1 MLEFL
6 LHLLKGKLLLAGGAN
21 IPIIATLLVLGTT
34 GFVVTGTIEVNGDDD
49 DRRTVNL
56 VIKPLENA
64 TCVQALIAQTETL
77 LELDALASDATRQL
91 RHLRDRAREQADDQN
106 KTIDETALRAQF
118 DTSAAKV
125 PPALAGAR
133 NQVLGAADLSKC
145 RDGDPNTTVAVNLT
159 RLQATYDSILTGFGV
174 TVSGILTE
182 AQTAFDQLVA
192 TAPAKPPKNKEKN
205 DDEDDDDDD

>member
-6 LHLLKGKLLLAGGAN
+6 VHLLKGKLLLAGGAN

-159 RLQATYDSILTGFGV
+159 SLQATYDAILSGFGV
-174 TVSGILTE
+174 TVSGILSE

-192 TAPAKPPKNKEKN
+192 SAPAKPPKNKEKD

>member
-56 VIKPLENA
+56 VIKPLENG

-159 RLQATYDSILTGFGV
+159 SLQATYDSILTGFGV

>member
-192 TAPAKPPKNKEKN
+192 TAPAKPPKNKEKD

>member
-1 MLEFL
+1 VLEFL

-34 GFVVTGTIEVNGDDD
+34 GFVATGTIEVNGDDD

-91 RHLRDRAREQADDQN
+91 RHLRDRAREQADDQD

-159 RLQATYDSILTGFGV
+159 SLQATYDAILSGFGV
-174 TVSGILTE
+174 TVSGILSE

-192 TAPAKPPKNKEKN
+192 SAPAKPPKNKEKD

>member
-1 MLEFL
+1 VLEFL
-6 LHLLKGKLLLAGGAN
+6 VHLLKGKLLLAGGAN

-159 RLQATYDSILTGFGV
+159 SLQATYDAILSGFGV
-174 TVSGILTE
+174 TVSGILSE

-192 TAPAKPPKNKEKN
+192 SAPAKPPKNKEKD

>member
-159 RLQATYDSILTGFGV
+159 SLQATYDAILSGFGV
-174 TVSGILTE
+174 TVSGILSE

-192 TAPAKPPKNKEKN
+192 SAPAKPPKNKEK
-205 DDEDDDDDD
+205 DDGEDDDDDD

>member
-1 MLEFL
+1 VLEFL

-91 RHLRDRAREQADDQN
+91 RHLRDRAREQADDQD

-159 RLQATYDSILTGFGV
+159 SLQATYDAILSGFGV
-174 TVSGILTE
+174 TVSGILSE

-192 TAPAKPPKNKEKN
+192 SAPAKPPKNKEKD

>member
-1 MLEFL
+1 VLEFL

-192 TAPAKPPKNKEKN
+192 TAPAKPPKNKEKD

>member
-1 MLEFL
+1 VLEFL

-91 RHLRDRAREQADDQN
+91 RHLRDRAREQADDQD

-192 TAPAKPPKNKEKN
+192 TAPAKPPKNKEKD

>member
-125 PPALAGAR
+125 TPALAGAR

-159 RLQATYDSILTGFGV
+159 SLQATYDSILTGFGV

-192 TAPAKPPKNKEKN
+192 TAPAKPPKNKEKD

>member
-159 RLQATYDSILTGFGV
+159 SLQATYDAILSGFGV
-174 TVSGILTE
+174 TVSGILSE
-182 AQTAFDQLVA
+182 AQTAFHQLVA
-192 TAPAKPPKNKEKN
+192 SAPAKPPKNKEKD

>member
-91 RHLRDRAREQADDQN
+91 RHLRDRAREQADDQD

-159 RLQATYDSILTGFGV
+159 SLQATYDAILSGFGV
-174 TVSGILTE
+174 TVSGILSE

-192 TAPAKPPKNKEKN
+192 SAPAKPPKNKEKD

>member
-91 RHLRDRAREQADDQN
+91 RHLRDRAREQADDQD

-159 RLQATYDSILTGFGV
+159 SLQATYDAILSGFGV
-174 TVSGILTE
+174 TVSGILSE

-192 TAPAKPPKNKEKN
+192 SAPAKPPKNKEK
-205 DDEDDDDDD
+205 DDGEDDDDDD

>member
-91 RHLRDRAREQADDQN
+91 RHLRDRAREQADDQD

-192 TAPAKPPKNKEKN
+192 TAPAKPPKNKEKD

>member
-77 LELDALASDATRQL
+77 LELDASDATRQL

-159 RLQATYDSILTGFGV
+159 SLQATYDSILTGFGV

-192 TAPAKPPKNKEKN
+192 TAPAKPPKNKEKD

>member
-34 GFVVTGTIEVNGDDD
+34 GFVVTGAIEVNGDDD

-159 RLQATYDSILTGFGV
+159 SLQATYDAILSGFGV
-174 TVSGILTE
+174 TVSGILSE

-192 TAPAKPPKNKEKN
+192 SAPAKPPKNKEKD

>member
-1 MLEFL
+1 VLEFL

-159 RLQATYDSILTGFGV
+159 SLQATYDAILSGFGV
-174 TVSGILTE
+174 TVSGILSE

-192 TAPAKPPKNKEKN
+192 SAPAKPPKNKEKD

>member
-1 MLEFL
+1 M
-6 LHLLKGKLLLAGGAN
+6 HLLKGKLLLAGGAN

-91 RHLRDRAREQADDQN
+91 RHLRDRAREQADDQD

-159 RLQATYDSILTGFGV
+159 SLQATYDAILSGFGV
-174 TVSGILTE
+174 TVSGILSE

-192 TAPAKPPKNKEKN
+192 SAPAKPPKNKEKD

>member
-125 PPALAGAR
+125 TPALAGAR

-192 TAPAKPPKNKEKN
+192 TAPAKPPKNKEKD

>member
-6 LHLLKGKLLLAGGAN
+6 FHLLKGKLLLAGGAN

-64 TCVQALIAQTETL
+64 TCVDALIAQTETL

-91 RHLRDRAREQADDQN
+91 RHLRESARERADDQH
-106 KTIDETALRAQF
+106 KTIDEAALRAQVE
-118 DTSAAKV
+118 TSSGKIRAALT
-125 PPALAGAR
+125 AAR
-133 NQVLGAADLSKC
+133 AQVFAAADLHRC
-145 RDGDPNTTVAVNLT
+145 QD
-159 RLQATYDSILTGFGV
+159 
-174 TVSGILTE
+174 
-182 AQTAFDQLVA
+182 
-192 TAPAKPPKNKEKN
+192 
-205 DDEDDDDDD
+205 

>member
-91 RHLRDRAREQADDQN
+91 RHLRDRAREQANDQD

-159 RLQATYDSILTGFGV
+159 SLQATYDSILTGFGV

-192 TAPAKPPKNKEKN
+192 TAPAKPPKNKEKD

>member
-1 MLEFL
+1 VLEFL

-125 PPALAGAR
+125 TPALAGAR

-159 RLQATYDSILTGFGV
+159 SLQATYDSILTGFGV

-192 TAPAKPPKNKEKN
+192 TAPAKPPKNKEKD

>member
-159 RLQATYDSILTGFGV
+159 SLQATYDAILSGFGV
-174 TVSGILTE
+174 TVSGILSE

-192 TAPAKPPKNKEKN
+192 SAPAKPPKNKEKD

>member
-125 PPALAGAR
+125 TPALAGAR

-145 RDGDPNTTVAVNLT
+145 RDGDPNTTVAVTLT

-192 TAPAKPPKNKEKN
+192 TAPAKPPKNKEKD

>member
-56 VIKPLENA
+56 VIKPLESA

-77 LELDALASDATRQL
+77 LELDALASDANRQL

-106 KTIDETALRAQF
+106 KTIDETGLRAQF
-118 DTSAAKV
+118 DTSAAKI

-159 RLQATYDSILTGFGV
+159 SLQTTYDSILSGFGV

-182 AQTAFDQLVA
+182 AQTAFDRLVA
-192 TAPAKPPKNKEKN
+192 TAPAKPPKNKEKD
-205 DDEDDDDDD
+205 DDEDDADDD